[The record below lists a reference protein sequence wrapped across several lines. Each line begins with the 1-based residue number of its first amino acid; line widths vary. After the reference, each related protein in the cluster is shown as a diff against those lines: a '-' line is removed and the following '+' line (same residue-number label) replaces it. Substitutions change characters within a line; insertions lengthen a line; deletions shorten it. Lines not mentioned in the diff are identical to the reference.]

1 MKILAFVALLAV
13 ALLAAFAALNWA
25 ALSVPAAASF
35 GVVTAQAPAG
45 VIVLGFAIGFAL
57 ALFAYAAW
65 QRTAQLIEERRVA
78 REVADLR
85 NLAANAEASR
95 LRELREELASQMA
108 ALRRTIDESANGIA
122 ASVGQLDDK
131 LDRLRSDERGLAA
144 PGLERRKEARPGQ

>member
-1 MKILAFVALLAV
+1 
-13 ALLAAFAALNWA
+13 
-25 ALSVPAAASF
+25 
-35 GVVTAQAPAG
+35 VTAQVPPG
-45 VIVLGFAIGFAL
+45 VIVLGFALGFAL

-95 LRELREELASQMA
+95 LRELREELAAQMA

-131 LDRLRSDERGLAA
+131 LDRLRSDGRGLPA
-144 PGLERRKEARPGQ
+144 PGLEPRKEARPGQ